1 MKTLDREL
9 TRFLKSAGADLI
21 GFADLKEI
29 DSESRDGFESA
40 ISIAVA
46 LDPRIMLEIAEGPT
60 LGYYEEYKRLN
71 ALLANLGQS
80 AEGFLQERGFK
91 SKARPVT
98 VDDPVSLTSRL
109 PHKTAATRAGLGWIG
124 KCALLI
130 TRKYGSAIRL
140 ATVLTDAPLSCGK
153 PVEISSCGS
162 CFECIDLCPAHAI
175 TGRDWEAG
183 VPREFLLDAFSC
195 RDTAGRLTLQNFGM
209 KVLICG
215 RCIVACPWTKKYL
228 EKAVDKK
235 VEL

>member
-1 MKTLDREL
+1 M
-9 TRFLKSAGADLI
+9 I

-29 DSESRDGFESA
+29 DCESRDGFKYA

-46 LDPRIMLEIAEGPT
+46 LDPRIMLGITEGPT
-60 LGYYEEYKRLN
+60 REYYEEYKRLN
-71 ALLANLGQS
+71 ALLGKLGQS
-80 AEGFLQERGFK
+80 TEGFLQERGFK
-91 SKARPVT
+91 AKARPVT

-130 TRKYGSAIRL
+130 IRKYGSAIRL

-153 PVEISSCGS
+153 SVEISSCRS
-162 CFECIDLCPAHAI
+162 CSECIDLCPAHAI

-183 VPREFLLDAFSC
+183 IPRELLLDAFSC
-195 RDTAGRLTLQNFGM
+195 RDTASRLTLQNFGM

-215 RCIVACPWTKKYL
+215 RCIVACPWTIKYL
-228 EKAVDKK
+228 KKAVDKK
-235 VEL
+235 VELKSQ